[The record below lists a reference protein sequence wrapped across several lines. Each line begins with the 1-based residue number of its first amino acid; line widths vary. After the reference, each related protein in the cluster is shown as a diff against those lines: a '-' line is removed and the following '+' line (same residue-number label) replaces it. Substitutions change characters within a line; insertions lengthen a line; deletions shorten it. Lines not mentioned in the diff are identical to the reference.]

1 MTRAGATALIF
12 GAAAAGVVM
21 TPARAQTDAV
31 IRIATLPIDG
41 ASQAYY
47 AQDAGFFAK
56 AGLTVDIQPMLSS
69 SAIAAAVSANAVDI
83 GYGNIDVLAALHSKN
98 VPTIAIASA
107 NDYIS
112 PLTAR
117 TVGLLVPSKSAIQQ
131 AAELNG
137 KIVAVG
143 AIRSV
148 AEIASRAWIDQHG
161 GDSSTVKFVEV
172 PIPAMPAALD
182 AGRTDAAF
190 VVEPFLGV
198 AVRTC
203 RVLSYGVYDA
213 VAKRFVLAAWFGA
226 PQWVKD
232 HPAIAKRFAGVMR
245 ETAVWAN
252 ANPALSGAT
261 LSKYSKIDPAIIA
274 TIARA
279 HFAEQLTPA
288 LLQPLID
295 VAAKYNG
302 FSAFPAQEL
311 LNSAAR

>member
-12 GAAAAGVVM
+12 GGATLGAVARPG
-21 TPARAQTDAV
+21 RAQSDAV
-31 IRIATLPIDG
+31 IRIGTLPIDG
-41 ASQAYY
+41 ASQVYY

-69 SAIAAAVSANAVDI
+69 SAIAAAVSSNAIDI

-98 VPTIAIASA
+98 SPTVAIASA
-107 NDYIS
+107 NDYVS

-117 TVGLLVPSKSAIQQ
+117 TVGLLIPLKSPIQQ
-131 AAELNG
+131 AADLNG
-137 KIVAVG
+137 KVVAVG
-143 AIRSV
+143 AIRSIG
-148 AEIASRAWIDQHG
+148 EIASRAWIDQHG
-161 GDSSTVKFVEV
+161 GDSSTLKFVEI

-190 VVEPFLGV
+190 VVEPYLGV
-198 AVRTC
+198 AVKTC
-203 RVLSYGVYDA
+203 RVLAYGIYDA
-213 VAKRFVLAAWFGA
+213 VSKRFLLAAWFGA

-232 HPAIAKRFAGVMR
+232 HPSLAKRFASVMR
-245 ETAVWAN
+245 ETAIWAN
-252 ANPALSGAT
+252 ANPDQTGPI
-261 LSKYSKIDPAIIA
+261 LSKYSKIDQALIA

-288 LLQPLID
+288 LCQPLID

-302 FSAFPAQEL
+302 FSAFPAQAL
-311 LNSAAR
+311 L